1 MMPREDPRLG
11 EQRIASGGPAVP
23 YDYSFRFALEG
34 RPDSTHNQKITISV
48 EAPFVAEAIG
58 YGVVLDRPATR
69 FGPTRPEVV
78 RSLLADQAALPAGF
92 FAPAGA
98 DLPLSPRTLTLG
110 SLLLALERTATE
122 TPGLGGP
129 KALTRGV
136 RLNLNVAASL
146 LATYD
151 PAAPRGLTEAAVG
164 ELFELAEEPPEQVP
178 FLYRFVDEGTG
189 REFQNEPV
197 LSTAG
202 LGSADGG
209 RPFRRF
215 AFPIRFEKRTVI
227 RMEIVEQA
235 AISGTLHVALHGYNL
250 LPGPDV
256 LQERI
261 RRATRA
267 RTRRRSG

>member
-1 MMPREDPRLG
+1 MIPGEDTALGEPRLAG
-11 EQRIASGGPAVP
+11 GGPAVP
-23 YDYSFRFALEG
+23 YDYSFRFSLAG
-34 RPDSTHNQKITISV
+34 QPGTTHNEKITISV

-58 YGVVLDRPATR
+58 YGVVRDRATTR
-69 FGPTRPEVV
+69 FGPTRQEVV
-78 RSLLADQAALPAGF
+78 RSLLAGQATLPAGF

-98 DLPLSPRTLTLG
+98 DLPLSLRTLTLG
-110 SLLLALERTATE
+110 SVLLALERVATD
-122 TPGLGGP
+122 TPGAGAP
-129 KALTRGV
+129 NALARGV
-136 RLNLNVAASL
+136 RLNPGVAAGVL
-146 LATYD
+146 GTHD
-151 PAAPRGLTEAAVG
+151 PEAPRELTEAATG
-164 ELFELAEEPPEQVP
+164 ELFELVDDPPEQVP
-178 FLYRFVDEGTG
+178 FLYRFVDEGSG
-189 REFQNEPV
+189 REFQNEPI

-227 RMEIVEQA
+227 RMEIVEQTTIA
-235 AISGTLHVALHGYNL
+235 GTLHVALHGYNL

-256 LQERI
+256 LQGRI